1 MHIWQMVINF
11 DQQLHTLIAMHTS
24 LVYLILFLVV
34 FLEIGII
41 PLFFLPGNPFLFVCG
56 VFCAAGEL
64 SLKLL
69 LPSLIIAAILGSLLS
84 YWLGKAV
91 GKKFFVEVL
100 KWPKQEALDK
110 TQLFYEK
117 HGEVGFVFSPF
128 LPVIRTLAPFL
139 AGVTQMQSVKFA
151 RSVSIGA
158 MVWVF
163 ACVLAGYFF
172 GNIPI
177 IQKHLGTVTVL
188 GLAIV
193 IVIFLANK
201 IWKNLKNLK
210 NR

>member
-1 MHIWQMVINF
+1 MMHVWQMILNF
-11 DQQLHTLIAMHTS
+11 DQQLHVLIAMHAN

-34 FLEIGII
+34 FLEIGVI

-56 VFCAAGEL
+56 AFCAAGEL

-69 LPSLIIAAILGSLLS
+69 LPSLIAAAILGSLLS
-84 YWLGKAV
+84 CWLGKVV

-110 TQLFYEK
+110 AHLFYEK
-117 HGEVGFVFSPF
+117 YGEIGFLFSLF

-139 AGVTQMQSVKFA
+139 AGVTQMQLVKFT

-158 MVWVF
+158 VVWVLV
-163 ACVLAGYFF
+163 CVLAGYFF

-177 IQKHLGTVTVL
+177 VQKHLGTVALL

-193 IVIFLANK
+193 IAVFLVNQG
-201 IWKNLKNLK
+201 WKHLT
-210 NR
+210 RR

>member
-1 MHIWQMVINF
+1 MMHVWQMILNF
-11 DQQLHTLIAMHTS
+11 DQQLHALIAMHAN

-34 FLEIGII
+34 FLEIGVI

-56 VFCAAGEL
+56 AFCAAGEL

-69 LPSLIIAAILGSLLS
+69 LPSLIAAAILGSLLS
-84 YWLGKAV
+84 CWLGKAV

-100 KWPKQEALDK
+100 KWPKEEALDK
-110 TQLFYEK
+110 THLFYEK
-117 HGEVGFVFSPF
+117 YGEIGFLFSPF

-139 AGVTQMQSVKFA
+139 AGVTQMQLVKFT

-158 MVWVF
+158 VIWVLV
-163 ACVLAGYFF
+163 CVLAGYFF

-177 IQKHLGTVTVL
+177 VQKHLGTIALL

-193 IVIFLANK
+193 IAVFLVNQG
-201 IWKNLKNLK
+201 LKYM
-210 NR
+210 NRR

>member
-1 MHIWQMVINF
+1 MMHIWQMILNF
-11 DQQLHTLIAMHTS
+11 DQQLHVLIAMHAS

-34 FLEIGII
+34 FLEIGVI

-56 VFCAAGEL
+56 AFGAAGEL
-64 SLKLL
+64 SLRFL
-69 LPSLIIAAILGSLLS
+69 LPSLTIAAILGSLLS

-117 HGEVGFVFSPF
+117 HGEIGFVFSPF

-139 AGVTQMQSVKFA
+139 AGVTDMQFVKFT

-158 MVWVF
+158 VVWVLV
-163 ACVLAGYFF
+163 CVLAGYFF

-177 IQKHLGTVTVL
+177 VQKHLGTIALL

-193 IVIFLANK
+193 MAVFLVNQG
-201 IWKNLKNLK
+201 WKHL
-210 NR
+210 NRR

>member
-1 MHIWQMVINF
+1 MHIWQMVLNF
-11 DQQLHTLIAMHTS
+11 DQQLHTLIAMHAN
-24 LVYLILFLVV
+24 LVYLVLFLVV
-34 FLEIGII
+34 FLEIGVI

-56 VFCAAGEL
+56 AFCAVGEL
-64 SLKLL
+64 NIKLL

-84 YWLGKAV
+84 YWLGKVV

-117 HGEVGFVFSPF
+117 YGEIGFLFSPF

-139 AGVTQMQSVKFA
+139 AGVTQMRSVKFA

-193 IVIFLANK
+193 IVVFLVSK
-201 IWKNLKNLK
+201 VWKNLKI
-210 NR
+210 R

>member
-1 MHIWQMVINF
+1 MMHVWQMILNF
-11 DQQLHTLIAMHTS
+11 DQQLHALIAMHAN

-34 FLEIGII
+34 FLEIGVI

-56 VFCAAGEL
+56 AFCAAGEL

-69 LPSLIIAAILGSLLS
+69 LPSLIAAAILGSLLS
-84 YWLGKAV
+84 CWLGKAV
-91 GKKFFVEVL
+91 GKKFFVDVL

-110 TQLFYEK
+110 THLFYEK
-117 HGEVGFVFSPF
+117 YGEIGFLFSLF

-139 AGVTQMQSVKFA
+139 AGVTQMQLVKFT

-158 MVWVF
+158 VIWVF
-163 ACVLAGYFF
+163 VCVLAGYFF

-177 IQKHLGTVTVL
+177 VQKHLGTIALL

-193 IVIFLANK
+193 IAVFLVNQG
-201 IWKNLKNLK
+201 LKYM
-210 NR
+210 NRR

>member
-1 MHIWQMVINF
+1 MHVWQMILNF
-11 DQQLHTLIAMHTS
+11 DQQLHVLIAMHAN
-24 LVYLILFLVV
+24 LVYLFLFLVV
-34 FLEIGII
+34 FLEIGVI

-56 VFCAAGEL
+56 AFCAAGEL

-69 LPSLIIAAILGSLLS
+69 LPSLIAAAILGSLLS

-110 TQLFYEK
+110 THLFYEK
-117 HGEVGFVFSPF
+117 YGEIGFLFSPF

-139 AGVTQMQSVKFA
+139 AGVTQMQLVKFT

-158 MVWVF
+158 VIWVLV
-163 ACVLAGYFF
+163 CVLAGYFF

-177 IQKHLGTVTVL
+177 VQKHLGTIALL

-193 IVIFLANK
+193 MTVFLVNQG
-201 IWKNLKNLK
+201 WKRLT
-210 NR
+210 RR

>member
-1 MHIWQMVINF
+1 MMHVWQMILNF
-11 DQQLHTLIAMHTS
+11 DQQLHVLIAMHAN

-34 FLEIGII
+34 FLEIGVI

-56 VFCAAGEL
+56 AFGAVGEL
-64 SLKLL
+64 SLRLL
-69 LPSLIIAAILGSLLS
+69 LPSLISAAILGSLLS
-84 YWLGKAV
+84 YWLGKVV

-110 TQLFYEK
+110 THLFYEK
-117 HGEVGFVFSPF
+117 YGEIGFLFSLF

-139 AGVTQMQSVKFA
+139 AGVTQMQFVKFA
-151 RSVSIGA
+151 RSASMGA
-158 MVWVF
+158 VIWVLI
-163 ACVLAGYFF
+163 CVLAGYFF

-193 IVIFLANK
+193 TVVFLFGK
-201 IWKNLKNLK
+201 VWKSLK

>member
-1 MHIWQMVINF
+1 MMHVWQMILNF
-11 DQQLHTLIAMHTS
+11 DQQLHALIAMHAN

-34 FLEIGII
+34 FLEIGVI

-56 VFCAAGEL
+56 AFCAAGEL

-69 LPSLIIAAILGSLLS
+69 LPSLIAAAILGSLLS
-84 YWLGKAV
+84 CWLGKAV
-91 GKKFFVEVL
+91 GKKFFVDVL

-110 TQLFYEK
+110 THLFYEK
-117 HGEVGFVFSPF
+117 YGEIGFLFSPF

-139 AGVTQMQSVKFA
+139 AGVTQMQLVKFT

-158 MVWVF
+158 VIWVF
-163 ACVLAGYFF
+163 VCVLAGYFF

-177 IQKHLGTVTVL
+177 VQKHLGTIALL

-193 IVIFLANK
+193 IAVFLVNQG
-201 IWKNLKNLK
+201 LKYL
-210 NR
+210 NRR